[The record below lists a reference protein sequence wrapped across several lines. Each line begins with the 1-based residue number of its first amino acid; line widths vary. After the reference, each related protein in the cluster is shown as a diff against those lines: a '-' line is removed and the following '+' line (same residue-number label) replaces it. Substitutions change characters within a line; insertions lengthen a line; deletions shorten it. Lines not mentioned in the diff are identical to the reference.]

1 MARQGGGQ
9 RRAGEH
15 AARRRGRDGPDASDW
30 LTYAYLIAGVL
41 VMFGPVAWLGP
52 RTGEVLVRL
61 AREGVKQVVV
71 CPIAFVSDHVETLYE
86 IRMLFAEEAK
96 AAGITHYV
104 AADGLNDHPAFVDAL
119 AKAGCAPAEAASYRM
134 IGFRSLNSW
143 FRSRESR
150 A

>member
-1 MARQGGGQ
+1 MEKKKDPYPKQIEECCA
-9 RRAGEH
+9 
-15 AARRRGRDGPDASDW
+15 
-30 LTYAYLIAGVL
+30 L
-41 VMFGPVAWLGP
+41 VDERLGKRFRSCLGYQSKLGPVAWLGP
-52 RTGEVLVRL
+52 ATGEVLVRL

-119 AKAGCAPAEAASYRM
+119 AEICRRALLAPGAR
-134 IGFRSLNSW
+134 
-143 FRSRESR
+143 
-150 A
+150 